1 MWFIPVSP
9 VVDGGEVD
17 SVLEEDR
24 ADRGQV
30 VLGRHVQGS
39 LTNEEIFG
47 QSIMHTVQVQVEN
60 PVRGSEQMS
69 RPVFTP

>member
-17 SVLEEDR
+17 SVLEENR

-39 LTNEEIFG
+39 LAEGKRARFG
-47 QSIMHTVQVQVEN
+47 IALERSSLGTDPKLI
-60 PVRGSEQMS
+60 
-69 RPVFTP
+69 